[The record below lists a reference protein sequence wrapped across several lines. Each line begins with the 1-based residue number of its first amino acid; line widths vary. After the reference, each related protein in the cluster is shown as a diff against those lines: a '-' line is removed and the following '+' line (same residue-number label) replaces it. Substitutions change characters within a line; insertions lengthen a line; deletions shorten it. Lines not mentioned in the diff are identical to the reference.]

1 MDAWGWLARRVEV
14 LFRKQSAEEELDEEI
29 RFHLEMETREK
40 AREGLTPEEA
50 RRAAMVAFGGVE
62 RVKEEV
68 RDVRGARMLDDLVQD
83 VRLAAR
89 SLPKQPA
96 FLVAVLL
103 TLGIG
108 IGGNVAMFG
117 ILDASLFQALPY
129 PDADRLVMPRT
140 TFEGHANSTSSGPD
154 YFDYRQQARSF
165 EYLGAFIAAE
175 LQGTVTGAGE
185 PERISY
191 SIAHA
196 DMFRALGAQP
206 AMGRLFTPEEGELG
220 SPGVVLL
227 SHGYW
232 QRRFGG
238 ATDVLGQVLTLDG
251 TPYSVVGVMP
261 AGFRYM
267 VDVDL
272 WRSMQRGGYAAQAR
286 QFHNWSLV
294 GRLAPGV
301 TREAAQAEVDVI
313 AAQLREEYP
322 VTNRTKGL
330 LLTPLQEALA
340 EDYRQSLMMLMG
352 AVALL
357 LLVACGNVAGLL
369 LARGSTR
376 GSEMAVRSVMGAG
389 KGRLARQ
396 LLTENGIL
404 AIGAGVLG
412 LGLAI
417 WLERGILSF
426 VSLDRLGVER
436 AGSSV
441 TTFGLAALVSAA
453 TMVLFGVAPALRS
466 SSRDPAGDLR
476 GGARLAGSLRG
487 TRLRSSLVVGQVTV
501 TVVLL
506 VVSGLLVRSFLELR
520 RVDTGF
526 EVSRLLTAEVQLP
539 SDKYAEAERRTA
551 FFTRFQQRL
560 EEIPGV
566 EAVALISQLPIR
578 DPWNNV
584 DVALP
589 TTFVTDPDQRGN
601 AYQRTV
607 LPGYFEAMGI
617 PLLAGRDIAETD
629 DAENTPVLVIS
640 ESMAE
645 EFFPGGDPLGRQ
657 LGVDVGDTEPAVFEV
672 VGVVG
677 DVTAS
682 MLDEWL
688 DNTMYSS
695 YRQRPTRTMRVAVRT
710 REAPAG
716 ATAAVRDVLRSMDPD
731 VPLAGV
737 ATMDDVVAGSVSDQ
751 KAIAAVL
758 GLFAVVAL
766 LLAAVGLY
774 GVLAYQVTQRFH
786 EIGVRMALGS
796 TAQAVSRSVLRRG
809 LLLVMGGLVL
819 GVPSAFAAGRIMKGM
834 LFGVGTTDLPT
845 YVGMGLFLMG
855 VASVACVIPAWKAAR
870 IDPVEA
876 FRTE

>member
-1 MDAWGWLARRVEV
+1 VGAWRWFVRRLEV
-14 LFRKQSAEEELDEEI
+14 LFRKRSAEEELDEEI
-29 RFHLEMETREK
+29 RFHLEMEAREM
-40 AREGLTPEEA
+40 AREGMTPHEA
-50 RRAAMVAFGGVE
+50 RRAARVAFGGVE

-83 VRLAAR
+83 LKLALRA
-89 SLPKQPA
+89 LPKQPA

-117 ILDASLFQALPY
+117 ILDASLFQTLPF
-129 PDADRLVMPRT
+129 PEPERLVMPRT
-140 TFEGHANSTSSGPD
+140 TFEGRTNSTSSGPD
-154 YFDYRQQARSF
+154 YFDYKEQARSF
-165 EYLGAFIAAE
+165 EHLGAFIAGAM
-175 LQGTVTGAGE
+175 QATVTGAGE

-191 SIAHA
+191 SLAHA
-196 DMFRALGAQP
+196 DLFRTLGVEP
-206 AMGRLFTPEEGELG
+206 AMGRLFSAEEGELDG
-220 SPGVVLL
+220 PRVVLL

-238 ATDVLGQVLTLDG
+238 AADVLGKVLIVNGNPFT
-251 TPYSVVGVMP
+251 VVGVMP

-267 VDVDL
+267 IDLDV
-272 WRSMQRGGYAAQAR
+272 WVPMQRNGMAADAR

-301 TREAAQAEVDVI
+301 TEEAAQAEVDVI

-330 LLTPLQEALA
+330 LLTPLRDALG
-340 EDYRQSLMMLMG
+340 ESYRQSLLMLMG

-376 GSEMAVRSVMGAG
+376 GPEMAVRSVMGAG
-389 KGRLARQ
+389 RGRLARQ
-396 LLTENGIL
+396 LLTESGLL
-404 AIGAGVLG
+404 AVGAGVIG
-412 LGLAI
+412 VILAV

-426 VSLDRLGVER
+426 VSLDRLGVES
-436 AGSSV
+436 AGVSV
-441 TTFGLAALVSAA
+441 ASLGFAALLSAA
-453 TMVLFGVAPALRS
+453 TMVLFGVVPALRS
-466 SSRDPAGDLR
+466 SGRHAAANLQS
-476 GGARLAGSLRG
+476 GARLAGSLGG
-487 TRLRSSLVVGQVTV
+487 TRFRSALVVGQVTL

-506 VVSGLLVRSFLELR
+506 VVSGLLVRSFVALR
-520 RVDTGF
+520 SVDTGF
-526 EVSRLLTAEVQLP
+526 DTSRLLTAELQLP
-539 SDKYAEAERRTA
+539 SNKYGEAQSRRVFYTQL
-551 FFTRFQQRL
+551 QQRL
-560 EEIPGV
+560 GDLPGV
-566 EAVALISQLPIR
+566 EAVGLVSRIPIR
-578 DPWNNV
+578 DPWGNV

-589 TTFVTDPDQRGN
+589 TTFVSDPDQRGN

-607 LPGYFEAMGI
+607 MPGYFDAMGI

-629 DAENTPVLVIS
+629 DPSNTPVLVIS

-657 LGVDVGDTEPAVFEV
+657 LGVDVGETEPFVLEI

-682 MLDEWL
+682 MLNEWL
-688 DNTMYSS
+688 DNTMYFSYHQRASS
-695 YRQRPTRTMRVAVRT
+695 TMRLAVRT
-710 REAPAG
+710 REAPG
-716 ATAAVRDVLRSMDPD
+716 VATASVRDVLRSMDPD

-737 ATMDDVVAGSVSDQ
+737 STMDDVLSRSVSGQ
-751 KAIAAVL
+751 RAVAAVI

-774 GVLAYQVTQRFH
+774 GVLAYHVARRVH
-786 EIGVRMALGS
+786 EIGVRMALGA
-796 TAQAVSRSVLRRG
+796 TVQGVSRGVLRRG
-809 LLLVMGGLVL
+809 LVLVVGGLVL
-819 GVPSAFAAGRIMKGM
+819 GVPAAFAAGRLVEGM
-834 LFGVGTTDLPT
+834 LFGVGTADAST
-845 YVGMGLFLMG
+845 YIGVGLFQL
-855 VASVACVIPAWKAAR
+855 VIATVACLLPAWRAAR
-870 IDPVEA
+870 IDPVVA
-876 FRTE
+876 FRSE